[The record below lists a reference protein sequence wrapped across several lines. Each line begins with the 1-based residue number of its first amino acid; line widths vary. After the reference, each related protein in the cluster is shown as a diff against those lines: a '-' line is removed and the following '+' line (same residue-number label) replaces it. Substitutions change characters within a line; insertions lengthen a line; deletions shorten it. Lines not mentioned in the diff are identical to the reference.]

1 MEAVQDIGVSTREQL
16 ASANELSR
24 LVEQIRGI
32 AAQSTGDAA
41 GVSADSQ
48 RLERLAGHLL
58 DLCRQF
64 EVSGT
69 NQTEHPA
76 VPIAVEQPASM
87 PRNTALRADD
97 AFESGDTCWTVT
109 AAMGQVPAL
118 R

>member
-24 LVEQIRGI
+24 LVEQILGI

-64 EVSGT
+64 KVSGT

-76 VPIAVEQPASM
+76 MPNAVEHPDSM
-87 PRNTALRADD
+87 QRDTVLRADS
-97 AFESGDTCWTVT
+97 AIRAGRSI
-109 AAMGQVPAL
+109 QAL
-118 R
+118 ALP